1 MVGPGDTSADS
12 VYLGA
17 EITQALAADRPLHS
31 DQTPSQWIKNNLFS
45 NALNTVITVF
55 SAAFTAFILY
65 FGIRWAIDADWEIV
79 RANLRNFMIGQFP
92 KDELWRPWAGGLIL
106 VGAVGLGS
114 AGMARNAFDDAIEKG
129 LPTEKPTWSG
139 LLRRFWPILAFIVI
153 VLTFTR
159 TIMPTIG
166 VAAGVA
172 LFVGGRTAGWQLPH
186 SVRRFSP
193 HLIGV
198 GLVALS
204 TIIAGSGGL
213 VAVVGGLI
221 AAFIISTAVG
231 DRIDQTAL
239 SGKIAAL
246 AVPLLGGVVVWL
258 VMSSIDSFGY
268 GWKDWGGLYLTLFVT
283 VAGIST
289 GMPLGILLA
298 IGRRS
303 QLPVI
308 KGFCVTFI
316 EFVRGVPLI
325 SLLFFSGFMLPLLF
339 PPTAGIPDGTTRAM
353 IVITL
358 FSAAYIAE
366 IVRGGLQAVPKGQ
379 TEAAQAQGLSVGKI
393 QRLIVMPQALRA
405 VIPAMVGQFI
415 SLFKDTSLLAIIGV
429 AEFLQIATI
438 ANTQQDFLGK
448 GLQPITYAFVALGYW
463 AFAYTMSKESRRL
476 ESRLGVGTR

>member
-1 MVGPGDTSADS
+1 MVSSESTADS
-12 VYLGA
+12 VYLGS
-17 EITQALAADRPLHS
+17 EITHALAADRPLHS
-31 DQTPSQWIKNNLFS
+31 DQTPGQWVKNNLFS
-45 NALNTVITVF
+45 SALNTIITFVSAALTVF
-55 SAAFTAFILY
+55 VLNY
-65 FGIRWAIDADWEIV
+65 GIRWAINVEWEIV
-79 RANLRNFMIGQFP
+79 RANLRNFMIGQYP
-92 KDELWRPWAGGLIL
+92 RDELWRPWAGGLAL
-106 VGAVGLGS
+106 VTTVGIGT
-114 AGMARNAFDDAIEKG
+114 AGMARSAFENAIEKG
-129 LPTEKPTWSG
+129 LPTDKPTWGG

-159 TIMPTIG
+159 TIQPTLG
-166 VAAGVA
+166 VLAGLV
-172 LFVGGRTAGWQLPH
+172 LFVVGRSVGWQLPAGL
-186 SVRRFSP
+186 RRFSP
-193 HLIGV
+193 HVIGI

-213 VAVVGGLI
+213 VAVVGGLVTALI
-221 AAFIISTAVG
+221 VSTAVG
-231 DRIDQTAL
+231 DRLDRTTL
-239 SGKIAAL
+239 SGKLAAVAIPIL
-246 AVPLLGGVVVWL
+246 AGAVVWF
-258 VMSSIDSFGY
+258 VMTSIDSFGF

-308 KGFCVTFI
+308 KAFCVMFI

-339 PPTAGIPDGTTRAM
+339 PPEAGIPDGTTRAM

-379 TEAAQAQGLSVGKI
+379 TEAAQAQGLSAGKI

-448 GLQPITYAFVALGYW
+448 GLQPVTYAFVALGYW

-476 ESRLGVGTR
+476 ETRLGVGTR

>member
-1 MVGPGDTSADS
+1 MAIGDPNAALVD
-12 VYLGA
+12 LGGA
-17 EITQALAADRPLHS
+17 MTRPIVVDRPLHS
-31 DQTPSQWIKNNLFS
+31 DQTPGEWVKNNLFGS
-45 NALNTVITVF
+45 VLNSVITLV
-55 SAAFTAFILY
+55 SAALATFVLY
-65 FGIRWAIDADWEIV
+65 YGVRWAIDVEWEIV
-79 RANLRNFMIGQFP
+79 RANLRNFMIGQYP
-92 KDELWRPWAGGLIL
+92 KEELWRPWAGGLAL
-106 VGAVGLGS
+106 VAAVGLGT
-114 AGMARNAFDDAIEKG
+114 AGIARTAFEEAIEKG
-129 LPTEKPTWSG
+129 LPTDKQTWGG

-159 TIMPTIG
+159 TIQPTIG
-166 VAAGVA
+166 VIAGLA
-172 LFVGGRTAGWQLPH
+172 LFIGGRSLGWHLP
-186 SVRRFSP
+186 SGLRRFSP
-193 HLIGV
+193 HIIGI

-213 VAVVGGLI
+213 VAVVGGLVT
-221 AAFIISTAVG
+221 AAIVTTAIG
-231 DRIDQTAL
+231 DRINRTAL
-239 SGKIAAL
+239 IGKLAAM
-246 AVPLLGGVVVWL
+246 AIPVLGGVAVWF
-258 VMSSIDSFGY
+258 VMNSIDSFGF

-308 KGFCVTFI
+308 KAFCVMFI

-339 PPTAGIPDGTTRAM
+339 PPQAGIPDGTTRAM

-379 TEAAQAQGLSVGKI
+379 TEAAQAQGLSAGKI

-448 GLQPITYAFVALGYW
+448 GLQPVTYAFVALGYW

-476 ESRLGVGTR
+476 ETRLGVGTR

>member
-1 MVGPGDTSADS
+1 MVSSESTAETA
-12 VYLGA
+12 YLGA
-17 EITQALAADRPLHS
+17 EIAQALTADRPLHS
-31 DQTPSQWIKNNLFS
+31 DQTPSQWVKNNLFS
-45 NALNTVITVF
+45 SVLNTAITVV
-55 SAAFTAFILY
+55 SAAFAGAILY
-65 FGIRWAIDADWEIV
+65 FGIRWAINVEWEIV

-92 KDELWRPWAGGLIL
+92 KDELWRPWAGGLTL
-106 VGAVGLGS
+106 VAAVGLGS
-114 AGMARNAFDDAIEKG
+114 AGMARTSFDDATEKG
-129 LPTEKPTWSG
+129 LPAERPTWTA
-139 LLRRFWPILAFIVI
+139 LLRRFWPILAFIFL

-159 TIMPTIG
+159 TIQPTLG
-166 VAAGVA
+166 VLAGLGLFGDSIDRTSATGTVVA
-172 LFVGGRTAGWQLPH
+172 L
-186 SVRRFSP
+186 
-193 HLIGV
+193 
-198 GLVALS
+198 AL
-204 TIIAGSGGL
+204 
-213 VAVVGGLI
+213 
-221 AAFIISTAVG
+221 
-231 DRIDQTAL
+231 
-239 SGKIAAL
+239 
-246 AVPLLGGVVVWL
+246 PLLGGAVVWF
-258 VMSSIDSFGY
+258 VMSTIDSFGY

-303 QLPVI
+303 QLPII

-339 PPTAGIPDGTTRAM
+339 PPAATIPDGTTRAM

-379 TEAAQAQGLSVGKI
+379 TEAAQAQGLSAGKI

-438 ANTQQDFLGK
+438 ANTQQEFLGK
-448 GLQPITYAFVALGYW
+448 GLQPVTYAFVAVGYW

-476 ESRLGVGTR
+476 ETRLGVGTR

>member
-1 MVGPGDTSADS
+1 MVSTESTAETA
-12 VYLGA
+12 YLGA
-17 EITQALAADRPLHS
+17 GIAQALAADRPLHS
-31 DQTPSQWIKNNLFS
+31 DQTPSQWVKNNLFS
-45 NALNTVITVF
+45 SALNTAITVV
-55 SAAFTAFILY
+55 SAAFAGAILY
-65 FGIRWAIDADWEIV
+65 FGIRWAVNVEWEIV
-79 RANLRNFMIGQFP
+79 RANLRNFMVGQFP
-92 KDELWRPWAGGLIL
+92 KDELWRPWAGGLAL
-106 VGAVGLGS
+106 VATVGSGS
-114 AGMARNAFDDAIEKG
+114 AGMARTSFDDATEKG
-129 LPTEKPTWSG
+129 LPAVRPTWTA
-139 LLRRFWPILAFIVI
+139 LLRRFWPILAFIFL

-159 TIMPTIG
+159 TIQPTLG
-166 VAAGVA
+166 VLAGLG
-172 LFVGGRTAGWQLPH
+172 LFVAGRLIGWHLP
-186 SVRRFSP
+186 SGIRRFSP
-193 HLIGV
+193 HIIGV

-204 TIIAGSGGL
+204 TIVAGSGGL
-213 VAVVGGLI
+213 VALLGG
-221 AAFIISTAVG
+221 FV
-231 DRIDQTAL
+231 
-239 SGKIAAL
+239 AAL
-246 AVPLLGGVVVWL
+246 ILATAIGDSIDRTSATGTVAALVLPLLGGATVWF
-258 VMSSIDSFGY
+258 VMSTIDSFGY

-303 QLPVI
+303 QLPII

-339 PPTAGIPDGTTRAM
+339 PPSATIPDGTTRAM

-379 TEAAQAQGLSVGKI
+379 TEAAQAQGLSAGKI

-438 ANTQQDFLGK
+438 ANTQQEFLGK
-448 GLQPITYAFVALGYW
+448 GLQPVTYAFVAVGYW

-476 ESRLGVGTR
+476 ETRLGVGTR

>member
-1 MVGPGDTSADS
+1 MVSTESTAETA
-12 VYLGA
+12 YLGA
-17 EITQALAADRPLHS
+17 GIAQALAADRPLHS
-31 DQTPSQWIKNNLFS
+31 DQTPSQWVKNNLFS
-45 NALNTVITVF
+45 SALNTAITVV
-55 SAAFTAFILY
+55 SAAFAGAILY
-65 FGIRWAIDADWEIV
+65 FGIRWAVNVEWEIV
-79 RANLRNFMIGQFP
+79 RANLRNFMVGQFP
-92 KDELWRPWAGGLIL
+92 KDELWRPWAGGLAL
-106 VGAVGLGS
+106 VATVGSGS
-114 AGMARNAFDDAIEKG
+114 AGMARTSFDDATEKG
-129 LPTEKPTWSG
+129 LPAVRPTWTA
-139 LLRRFWPILAFIVI
+139 LLRRFWPILAFIFL

-159 TIMPTIG
+159 TIQPTLG
-166 VAAGVA
+166 VLAGLG
-172 LFVGGRTAGWQLPH
+172 LFVAGRLIGWHLP
-186 SVRRFSP
+186 SGIRRFSP
-193 HLIGV
+193 HIIGV

-204 TIIAGSGGL
+204 TIVAGSGGL
-213 VAVVGGLI
+213 VALLGGFVGALI
-221 AAFIISTAVG
+221 LATAIG
-231 DRIDQTAL
+231 DSIDRTSAT
-239 SGKIAAL
+239 GTVAAL
-246 AVPLLGGVVVWL
+246 VLPLLGGATVWF
-258 VMSSIDSFGY
+258 VMSTIDSFGY

-303 QLPVI
+303 QLPII

-339 PPTAGIPDGTTRAM
+339 PPSATIPDGTTRAM

-379 TEAAQAQGLSVGKI
+379 TEASQAQGLSAGKI

-438 ANTQQDFLGK
+438 ANTQQEFLGK
-448 GLQPITYAFVALGYW
+448 GLQPVTYAFVAVGYW

-476 ESRLGVGTR
+476 ETRLGVGTR

>member
-1 MVGPGDTSADS
+1 MVSSESTAETA
-12 VYLGA
+12 YLGA
-17 EITQALAADRPLHS
+17 EIAQALAADRPLHS
-31 DQTPSQWIKNNLFS
+31 DQTPSQWVKNNLFS
-45 NALNTVITVF
+45 SVLNTAITFV
-55 SAAFTAFILY
+55 SAAFAGAILY
-65 FGIRWAIDADWEIV
+65 FGIRWAINVEWEIV

-92 KDELWRPWAGGLIL
+92 KDELWRPWAGGLTL
-106 VGAVGLGS
+106 VAAVGLGS
-114 AGMARNAFDDAIEKG
+114 AGMARTSFDDATEKG
-129 LPTEKPTWSG
+129 LPAERPTWTA
-139 LLRRFWPILAFIVI
+139 LLNRFWPILAFIFL

-159 TIMPTIG
+159 TIQPTLG
-166 VAAGVA
+166 VLAGLG
-172 LFVGGRTAGWQLPH
+172 LFVAGRLIGWQLP
-186 SVRRFSP
+186 SGIRRFSP
-193 HLIGV
+193 HIIGV

-204 TIIAGSGGL
+204 TIVAGSGGL
-213 VAVVGGLI
+213 VALLGGLVGALI
-221 AAFIISTAVG
+221 LATAIG
-231 DRIDQTAL
+231 DSIDRTSAT
-239 SGKIAAL
+239 GTVAAL
-246 AVPLLGGVVVWL
+246 ALPLLGGAAVWF
-258 VMSSIDSFGY
+258 VMSTIDSFGY

-303 QLPVI
+303 QLPII

-339 PPTAGIPDGTTRAM
+339 PPAATIPDGTTRAM

-379 TEAAQAQGLSVGKI
+379 TEAAQAQGLSAGKI

-438 ANTQQDFLGK
+438 ANTQQEFLGK
-448 GLQPITYAFVALGYW
+448 GLQPVTYAFVAVGYW

-476 ESRLGVGTR
+476 ETRLGVGTR